1 VVAVARNVEKGSAFS
16 IEERLEMLDEVL
28 GSEPAIRVTV
38 FDGLVVDLAQKLGAR
53 SIIRGLRAMSDFEYE
68 FEMALMNDA
77 LAAMDEKAAT
87 AAADA
92 AGAPEPY
99 EYWRH
104 GSAPLGVRPAV
115 YVAPQTH
122 GSIGKNARNLIGAA
136 SVREVASVVGP
147 LCTPLDLLADRMD
160 LPAADVGDL
169 VVVAHHRHGQW
180 RCGGDHRLGHPAG
193 EVGPLARIEDRRQAC
208 LGAAER
214 LERDQYGRLHPESLW
229 AGHPP
234 ESVGAL
240 GSPA

>member
-1 VVAVARNVEKGSAFS
+1 MPVGHERDPVEVGTAG
-16 IEERLEMLDEVL
+16 EV
-28 GSEPAIRVTV
+28 GGPGQVTV
-38 FDGLVVDLAQKLGAR
+38 GDDHLIEAVDGQRGDAGVDRPVEAGPVDPDHGR
-53 SIIRGLRAMSDFEYE
+53 SESLR
-68 FEMALMNDA
+68 
-77 LAAMDEKAAT
+77 
-87 AAADA
+87 
-92 AGAPEPY
+92 P
-99 EYWRH
+99 
-104 GSAPLGVRPAV
+104 
-115 YVAPQTH
+115 
-122 GSIGKNARNLIGAA
+122 
-136 SVREVASVVGP
+136 
-147 LCTPLDLLADRMD
+147 
-160 LPAADVGDL
+160 VGDL